1 MSIEL
6 HYGNQGTVRLDVPTE
21 RLLMDVSVPRPV
33 TTPDPAAATLAAL
46 NNPLAFPPLPRA
58 MVAGDR
64 IAVTVARGVPHSE
77 SVVAGVIRCLAE
89 GGASS
94 ADISLIIEPSAETSV
109 DSVTAA
115 IPDDLRRGLQISTHD
130 PRDPKSLCYLAAS
143 RDNKPIYFNR
153 KVFDA
158 DLVVPIGTLRLD
170 QSFGYFGVHTSLFP
184 AFSDDAT
191 RSRLRVPPVGDRET
205 RRKRQRRETE
215 EAAWL
220 LGVQFTVQVVPG
232 RRESLLGVFAG
243 EADSVEKAGRTL
255 CESTWRYEAPHR
267 ASLVVAAIEGG
278 PEQQNWENFA
288 RALFAASECVAEGGT
303 IVMCSDLQCRIGPA
317 LRRLATIEEGQ
328 ERLQKALRH
337 ERSDDAPLALLLSQ
351 VMQQAKVYL
360 LSGLNEDEVEDMG
373 VGYIEREADVQRLA
387 LRHDSCIIMGNAQ
400 HAMVTISEN

>member
-6 HYGNQGTVRLDVPTE
+6 HYGNQGIVRLDVPTE
-21 RLLMDVSVPRPV
+21 RLLMDFSEPRPAA
-33 TTPDPAAATLAAL
+33 TPDPVAATLAAL
-46 NNPLAFPPLPRA
+46 NDPLAFPPLSQA

-64 IAVTVARGVPHSE
+64 IAVTVARGVPHAE

-94 ADISLIIEPSAETSV
+94 EDISLIIEPAAATPA

-115 IPDDLRRGLQISTHD
+115 IPDELRRGLQISTHD
-130 PRDPKSLCYLAAS
+130 PRNPKSLCYLAAS

-153 KVFDA
+153 RVFDA
-158 DLVVPIGTLRLD
+158 DLVVPIGTMRLD
-170 QSFGYFGVHTSLFP
+170 QSFGYFGVHTGLFP

-191 RSRLRVPPVGDRET
+191 RSRLRIPSGGDREA
-205 RRKRQRRETE
+205 RRRRQRRETD

-243 EADSVEKAGRTL
+243 EAVSVERAGRTL
-255 CESTWRYEAPHR
+255 CESTWRYESPHR

-278 PEQQNWENFA
+278 PEQQNWENFG

-303 IVMCSDLQCRIGPA
+303 IVLCSDLQGEIGPA
-317 LRRLATIEEGQ
+317 LKRLVTSDEGQ
-328 ERLQKALRH
+328 DRLHKALRH
-337 ERSDDAPLALLLSQ
+337 ERSDDAPLAMLLSQ

-360 LSGLNEDEVEDMG
+360 LSGLNEDEVEDLG

-400 HAMVTISEN
+400 HAMVTIPEN